1 MSDKYAV
8 RVVKLDK
15 GCFAIEYKNGPWSE
29 WKEITKTFKTR
40 AKADEYLAT
49 HML

>member
-15 GCFAIEYKNGPWSE
+15 GCFAIEYKDSPWSE